1 MLQVF
6 VRENILVCLWN
17 LRLIAFGKSKQYSCR
32 KWNLNGKMTYVF
44 LIQNFGFSNNFFSI

>member
-32 KWNLNGKMTYVF
+32 KWNLNDKMTYVF